1 MTRDGWGAADARREE
16 VREEDASRQRVLFG
30 DRIERE
36 FRAFHA
42 EHQVVF
48 QRIVAMA
55 RQAKAAGRNAV
66 GIGRYFEAMRWE
78 QYLGT
83 RDSQGFKLNNNFRSR
98 YVRLIED
105 ECPDLRGMFRKRR
118 LRCELEA

>member
-1 MTRDGWGAADARREE
+1 MIEWTAHDAREEEAREE
-16 VREEDASRQRVLFG
+16 QASRQGELFE

-42 EHQVVF
+42 VNPVVYN
-48 QRIVAMA
+48 RIVSMA
-55 RQAKAAGRNAV
+55 RQAKAAGRKAV

-83 RDSQGFKLNNNFRSR
+83 IDTMGFKLNNNFRSR
-98 YVRLIED
+98 YVRLVERQ
-105 ECPDLRGMFRKRR
+105 CPDLVGMFRKRR
-118 LRCELEA
+118 LRARQP